1 MEVLVLLDFEAT
13 MEDELTVCA
22 GDVVKNISKAKED
35 GWLEGELRGKRGI
48 FPANFAKEVP
58 IYLIGDSNR
67 EPRSIRK
74 SKKAKVQ
81 QRRCEVTYAYT
92 AVHNDE
98 LELVVGET
106 IEILREIEDGW
117 WMGKKNNNIGAF
129 PSNFVKEI
137 FVPSQDSK
145 TVESKTRPKLL
156 EAVSN
161 NEGKVLRA
169 SLRRKSNVKECC
181 RAMFDY
187 TAVTEDELSL
197 KKGDVITIMNK
208 ATEDEGWWEGEL
220 NGRRGFFPDNFVMV
234 IPADAL
240 HTGNAGGTPVR
251 RGTEKH
257 TGEKP
262 ATKDFR
268 SEPPGKIMLPGLHK
282 PPIPPPP
289 VKEKPIQIV
298 PRIEEPTPISTKQ
311 PPVSPILKEVK
322 EKTPDQFDGVDVSS
336 EKLSHPT
343 ANRAKPPQRRPPTAL
358 ATASNDPV
366 ETDHNGKVEEKDGLP
381 QNIPTL
387 PKDTENPSAPPS
399 KTDQP
404 LKITSPPKTQ
414 CETKPVIQEDSASLT
429 SVLKVLKDLRMSL
442 DLLKNQHERDIQE
455 LKDELKDERG
465 KRMRLQDEVE
475 ALRKK

>member
-13 MEDELTVCA
+13 MEDELTVRA

-35 GWLEGELRGKRGI
+35 GWLEGELKGKRGI

-58 IYLIGDSNR
+58 VYLIGDSNR

-92 AVHNDE
+92 AVHEDE

-117 WMGKKNNNIGAF
+117 WMGKKNNHIGAF

-137 FVPSQDSK
+137 VVPSQDSK
-145 TVESKTRPKLL
+145 TAESKTRPKLS

-161 NEGKVLRA
+161 NEEKVLRA
-169 SLRRKSNVKECC
+169 ILRRKSNVKECC

-208 ATEDEGWWEGEL
+208 VTEDEGWWEGEL

-240 HTGNAGGTPVR
+240 HTGNAGGPPVR

-257 TGEKP
+257 AGEKP
-262 ATKDFR
+262 ATKHLR
-268 SEPPGKIMLPGLHK
+268 SEPPGKIKLPGLHK
-282 PPIPPPP
+282 PPVPPPP
-289 VKEKPIQIV
+289 VKEKPIKIV
-298 PRIEEPTPISTKQ
+298 PRIEEPPPISPKQ
-311 PPVSPILKEVK
+311 PPVSPILKEDK
-322 EKTPDQFDGVDVSS
+322 EKAPDQFDGVDVSS

-366 ETDHNGKVEEKDGLP
+366 ETDHNGKSEEKDGLP
-381 QNIPTL
+381 QNIPAL
-387 PKDTENPSAPPS
+387 PKVTENPSAPPN
-399 KTDQP
+399 KMDQ
-404 LKITSPPKTQ
+404 PPKTQ
-414 CETKPVIQEDSASLT
+414 CETKPVIQEDSASLA